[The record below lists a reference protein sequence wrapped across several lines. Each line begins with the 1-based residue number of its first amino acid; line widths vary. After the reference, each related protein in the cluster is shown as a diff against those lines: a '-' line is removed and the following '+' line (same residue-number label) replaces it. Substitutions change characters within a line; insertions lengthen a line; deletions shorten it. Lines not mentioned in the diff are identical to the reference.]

1 MYAKLNKDGDEMKA
15 ADTEDILKVLH
26 YPIAMSSFPMLLPNS
41 QDTAAVSC
49 NENSSGNHPTTI
61 AQYALVHW
69 NQYLTTEEKHHCNEF
84 LMRARWLV
92 EHEVRIGETSG
103 GWPISSPHS
112 HIRTTGSWLSALTQG
127 CSISVLVRAYQ
138 LTHEEAFLEVAG
150 RAIRTFEHDIFDGGV
165 STPIGND
172 GVFFEEVAVYPAAH
186 VLSSFIFALFGLYD
200 YVALTGNIQIKQLIH
215 RSLATLHK
223 LLDEFDTGF
232 WTRSDLLHRHL
243 ASPSLLTLQVEL
255 LEALAKYSGCDHC
268 LILVSRWKSYQHR
281 LGTRLYYVMNR
292 CWYNFSRAFSQRI
305 QAAFFPN
312 PHASPFVRVCVSVPA
327 FPAPGGV
334 FTVLDGIARITKDI
348 WQIEYLTHKVGPHP
362 ESYVIHRFGTAR
374 MGYWQFPIV
383 WFHVL
388 AGCRKFISL
397 MYHGAGYQVVLPQ
410 DGVFTGALAAFAGK
424 VTGVRVVCID
434 HGHLTLLKSRTYR
447 AERIKFS
454 ATRAWYRHLLSRLL
468 YVFYW
473 PSLYLLA
480 LIAAQFVDHFLVP
493 GIEGDGVEEICQSLG
508 VPPSRLTRFA
518 SMINVDHHVVL
529 DALPKV
535 QLRKEKG
542 FAADAIVVAVICRLA
557 PEKGL
562 EIALESISS
571 TLFELSPA
579 LRTRVRIVIAGD
591 GPLRH
596 QIEKDIEIH
605 GLGQTCVLWGDVP
618 EEEVIS
624 LLAISDI
631 FLYTSTRGACFP
643 MAVLEAMASG
653 CAVIASTQPPSNA
666 HLLAGGRG
674 IAVPEGDVEQ
684 TCVALLRLV
693 NDLELCRKMGK
704 LARDY
709 ITMYHSPI
717 SFRQT
722 LQRASYWEGLDE
734 ILGSQ
739 KKEEVATVEKE

>member
-1 MYAKLNKDGDEMKA
+1 MYTQLNKDGDEMKA
-15 ADTEDILKVLH
+15 AHTEDILRVLN
-26 YPIAMSSFPMLLPNS
+26 YPIDMSSFPTLLPNIK
-41 QDTAAVSC
+41 DTAAVSC

-69 NQYLTTEEKHHCNEF
+69 NQYLTTKEENHCNEF

-92 EHEVRIGETSG
+92 EHEVRIGQTSG
-103 GWPISSPHS
+103 GWPISLPHS
-112 HIRTTGSWLSALTQG
+112 YIHTTGSWLSALTQG
-127 CSISVLVRAYQ
+127 CGISVLVRAYQ
-138 LTHEEAFLEVAG
+138 LTHEEAFLEVVH
-150 RAIRTFEHDIFDGGV
+150 RAIRTFGQDIFDGGV

-172 GVFFEEVAVYPAAH
+172 GVFFEEVAAYPAAH
-186 VLSSFIFALFGLYD
+186 VLGGFIFALLGLYD
-200 YVALTGNIQIKQLIH
+200 YVALTDDIQINQLIQ
-215 RSLATLHK
+215 RGLATLHE
-223 LLDEFDTGF
+223 LLDEFDTRF

-243 ASPSLLTLQVEL
+243 ASPSLLTLHVEL

-268 LILVSRWKSYQHR
+268 LSLVSRWKSYQHR
-281 LGTRLYYVMNR
+281 LGSRLYYLMNR
-292 CWYNFSRAFSQRI
+292 CLYNFSRAFGQRI
-305 QAAFFPN
+305 QAAFFPKS
-312 PHASPFVRVCVSVPA
+312 HASPFVRVCVSVPA

-348 WQIEYLTHKVGPHP
+348 WQIEYLTHQVGPHP
-362 ESYVIHRFGTAR
+362 ERYVIHRFGTAR

-397 MYHGAGYQVVLPQ
+397 MHHGAGYQVVLPQ
-410 DGVFTGALAAFAGK
+410 DGVFTGASAAFAGK

-480 LIAAQFVDHFLVP
+480 LVAAQFVDHFLVP

-529 DALPKV
+529 DALAKV
-535 QLRKEKG
+535 RWREEKG
-542 FAADAIVVAVICRLA
+542 IAADAIVVAVICRLA

-562 EIALESISS
+562 EIALESIST
-571 TLFELSPA
+571 TLTELSPA
-579 LRTRVRIVIAGD
+579 LRTRLRVVVAGD
-591 GPLRH
+591 GPLRK
-596 QIEKDIEIH
+596 QVEKDIQIR
-605 GLGQTCVLWGDVP
+605 GLSQTCVLWGDTP
-618 EEEVIS
+618 EKEVVS

-666 HLLAGGRG
+666 HLLADGRG
-674 IAVPEGDVEQ
+674 IAVPEGDAEQ
-684 TCVALLRLV
+684 TCVALVRLV
-693 NDLELCRKMGK
+693 NDLELCHKMGK

-709 ITMYHSPI
+709 ITVFHSPAA
-717 SFRQT
+717 FRRT
-722 LQRASYWEGLDE
+722 LQRATYWEGLDE
-734 ILGSQ
+734 ILESQ
-739 KKEEVATVEKE
+739 KKREVADIDEE